1 MRRRGWP
8 PSFSPSPRPM
18 KRSDERFCET
28 AIDGL
33 LDSIRRKRSLL
44 VAFSGGIDSTLVAAL
59 ARRALGDR
67 TLAVTIDSPLAPSRD
82 LDHAAKTA
90 RDIGIGHVT
99 VRLNELTLP
108 GFRSNPRDRC
118 YLCKR
123 FRLERI
129 GEIAARH
136 GLQTMAD
143 GTLASDVAEHRPGLR
158 AAAEMGAFSP
168 LLEAGLSKA
177 QARLLSEY
185 LGLPTASR
193 PSSPC
198 LATRVPYG
206 QRLGRRRLQRIDRA
220 EQGLRALLGV
230 DVLRVRDHGEIA
242 RIELQTGNL
251 SLLADEHKAAQ
262 VVRTLTRLGWRFV
275 ALDLAGYRTGSFD
288 DALKP
293 R

>member
-1 MRRRGWP
+1 
-8 PSFSPSPRPM
+8 M
-18 KRSDERFCET
+18 KRSEERFCET

-33 LDSIRRKRSLL
+33 LDSIRSKKSIL
-44 VAFSGGIDSTLVAAL
+44 VAFSGGADSTLVAAL

-67 TLAVTIDSPLAPSRD
+67 ALAVTIDSPLLPSGD
-82 LDHAAKTA
+82 LDHAARTA
-90 RDIGIGHVT
+90 RDIGIEHVM
-99 VRLNELTLP
+99 VRLDELPLP
-108 GFRSNPRDRC
+108 RFRSNPPDRC

-123 FRLERI
+123 FRLERMK
-129 GEIAARH
+129 EIAARH
-136 GLQTMAD
+136 GLEAIAD
-143 GTLASDVAEHRPGLR
+143 GTVASDATEYRPGLK

-185 LGLPTASR
+185 LGLPTAAR
-193 PSSPC
+193 PPSPC

-206 QRLGRRRLQRIDRA
+206 LRLGRRRLQRIDRA

-242 RIELQTGNL
+242 RIELQVADLG
-251 SLLADEHKAAQ
+251 LLADEHNAAQ
-262 VVRTLTRLGWRFV
+262 AVQTLTRLGWRFV
-275 ALDLAGYRTGSFD
+275 TLDLAGYRTGSFD